1 MLKKKSLHFSL
12 LLISIGTGINIQAQ
26 PIPAEYLEQMVQQG
40 KNPTREIMRNRSMD
54 VYQKS
59 MTVTAY
65 NNLKGISLPLATSKE
80 HIAYYLPD
88 LQKIQAPNL
97 NVINDPTPH
106 ALKPCM
112 ESINFSLNPAN
123 QANLGEL
130 LPKKNGQYVYDA
142 PVTVM
147 THYMSAVCASN
158 NGPLNP
164 GYAYGQPLK

>member
-1 MLKKKSLHFSL
+1 MAWCQGTNQGETHVEKKSLHFSL

-65 NNLKGISLPLATSKE
+65 NNLKGISLPLDTSKE

-88 LQKIQAPNL
+88 LQKYRRQ
-97 NVINDPTPH
+97 T
-106 ALKPCM
+106 
-112 ESINFSLNPAN
+112 S
-123 QANLGEL
+123 
-130 LPKKNGQYVYDA
+130 
-142 PVTVM
+142 
-147 THYMSAVCASN
+147 MSSTIRR
-158 NGPLNP
+158 LMR
-164 GYAYGQPLK
+164 